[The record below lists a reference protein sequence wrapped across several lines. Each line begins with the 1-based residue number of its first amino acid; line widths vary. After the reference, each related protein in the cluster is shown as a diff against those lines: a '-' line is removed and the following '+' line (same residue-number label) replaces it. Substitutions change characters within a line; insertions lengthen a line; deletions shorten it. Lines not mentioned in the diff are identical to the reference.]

1 MVSELFTLSYLII
14 LIEAAQIKDTRT
26 VFVTYYVKPLQEFA
40 IKRLNKELDRL
51 VTKKSSKYN
60 QKSYHEAVPE
70 EQVRLLTM
78 PYILRY
84 MLETDAITEKEV
96 LKIVENTVLQKK
108 PEIILPIEV
117 QSKYVSVLMDSFAK
131 SGNYL
136 NAISMFNIF
145 QNKIREDSKTFLS
158 QNRSGKM
165 SLEEKSTA
173 KVFLMGELDPTWP
186 LFYSYDMIG
195 KEKILFDFAYR
206 WNIPS

>member
-1 MVSELFTLSYLII
+1 MTN
-14 LIEAAQIKDTRT
+14 
-26 VFVTYYVKPLQEFA
+26 YVKPSQEFA

-51 VTKKSSKYN
+51 VTKVSPKYF
-60 QKSYHEAVPE
+60 QKSYDEAGPE

-96 LKIVENTVLQKK
+96 LKIVENTVLQRK
-108 PEIILPIEV
+108 PEFILPIEV

-131 SGNYL
+131 TGNYL

-158 QNRSGKM
+158 QEESRTKT
-165 SLEEKSTA
+165 LEEKSNE

-206 WNIPS
+206 WNIPSWDFRNLFSPKVQSRHLTLTPNPEN